1 MKLGPRQLEAL
12 RQLILDRHQ
21 AFVANFINPALLS
34 PETRAR
40 LERLGLVKPEAQTVK
55 EAYFLGALAS
65 HAPASAEKMTYPQLL
80 ERVKARAIPLSR
92 EERHA
97 ITEAEATAGQYIT
110 GLATRISADTG
121 QTVAN
126 MSPGAV
132 EAYQARVKEAVAGA
146 VRDRKTVGQLKSD
159 LGHATGDWTRNLER
173 VANTEMSAAVSLGT
187 AYAAVERAKGKPV
200 RACKISAKNC
210 CKWCAKLWI
219 DDKTGN
225 PKIYDLAELE
235 ANGTNV
241 GRKASEYLPTVGPS
255 HPGCRCHLTIVPAGF
270 DFDEKGDL
278 RPAKRKNSPET
289 GKLGQNLR
297 GESLPKAPR

>member
-55 EAYFLGALAS
+55 EAYFLGTLAA
-65 HAPASAEKMTYPQLL
+65 HAPGEAEKMTYPQLL
-80 ERVKARAIPLSR
+80 AQVRARPVPLSR

-97 ITEAEATAGQYIT
+97 VTEAEATAGQYIT

-132 EAYQARVKEAVAGA
+132 EAYQAKVRGVVSDAI
-146 VRDRKTVGQLKSD
+146 RDRKTVSQLKSD

-225 PKIYDLAELE
+225 PRIFDLAELE

-241 GRKASEYLPTVGPS
+241 GRKASQYLPTLGPT
-255 HPGCRCHLTIVPAGF
+255 HPNCLCSLTIVPTGF
-270 DFDEKGDL
+270 EFDARGDL
-278 RPAKRKNSPET
+278 RPARRQNPPVAGELNQNPKGET
-289 GKLGQNLR
+289 PTKALR
-297 GESLPKAPR
+297 